1 MALKICSLTE
11 ALPTNLTDVRSLS
24 RVDTLMALK
33 VRPLTEALTTLITL
47 VGFLSCV
54 DSLIGLKME
63 IPAEVLITYITF
75 VGFLPSVDS
84 DGLKGL
90 RPHIPHIYMVSLL
103 CELFEGDHSS
113 G

>member
-1 MALKICSLTE
+1 MGLKMGNLTE
-11 ALPTNLTDVRSLS
+11 VLATH
-24 RVDTLMALK
+24 
-33 VRPLTEALTTLITL
+33 ITF